1 MKQQTLEE
9 LIPAAMDIVVHAGDA
24 RLYARN
30 ALKAVQEQD
39 FEKADAELKQAQ
51 HEIELAHASQTTIVQ
66 NEARGAEYEYSML
79 FNHAQ
84 DTLMTINSEIELTRS
99 LVDTFRVYSGMISQL
114 AAQTQANQ
122 SEVCA

>member
-114 AAQTQANQ
+114 AAQTQTNQ